1 MTKALKSFKI
11 PFPDWLVTF
20 KNATME
26 PLAYIHLA
34 CSYEASDAAELI
46 TDSSKIKDARQQN
59 SKKLYHRTWMPLLSL
74 LAASTVLGISTQAQA
89 QLNQGSR
96 GSEVTQ
102 LQQQL
107 RELGYFNRPS
117 TGNFGPLTKQA
128 VIRFQQ
134 DEGLTPDGV
143 VETKTKTAL
152 QRRLGRSDSESETP
166 TTPAAPATP
175 VTPEPVRRTTLRR
188 GSSGSDVEALQKLLA
203 AAGVYDGTSTGKF
216 DAKTLTAVRR
226 FQRNNRLIVDGIV
239 GARTWSALLDSNG
252 TTTSGPF
259 NKEPFTD
266 GENSLPPSNGEQ
278 GTASSG
284 QPGLQQ
290 GSRGA
295 QVRELQQRLREL
307 GYFNGRSTGNFGPL
321 TKAAVIQFQQD
332 SGLTANGTVD
342 ESTKVALQKKTGSA
356 NNLSVTELQQ
366 RLKEKGFY
374 SGPIDGTLSEQT
386 KAAIQAAQRAYGV
399 SEDDILKARF

>member
-1 MTKALKSFKI
+1 VTEALKSFKI

-34 CSYEASDAAELI
+34 CSYEASDVLDLI
-46 TDSSKIKDARQQN
+46 TDQSKIQDAPQQN
-59 SKKLYHRTWMPLLSL
+59 GKKLYHRIWMSLLSL
-74 LAASTVLGISTQAQA
+74 LATSTVLGMSTQAQA
-89 QLNQGSR
+89 QLTQGSR
-96 GSEVTQ
+96 GSDVTQ

-134 DEGLTPDGV
+134 DEGLTPNGV
-143 VETKTKTAL
+143 VETRTKTAL
-152 QRRLGRSDSESETP
+152 QRRLGRSESESETP
-166 TTPAAPATP
+166 ATPAAPATSA
-175 VTPEPVRRTTLRR
+175 TPEPVRRTTLRR

-203 AAGVYDGTSTGKF
+203 AAGVYNGTTTGKF
-216 DAKTLTAVRR
+216 DAKTFTAVRR

-239 GARTWSALLDSNG
+239 GARTWSTLLDNNG
-252 TTTSGPF
+252 TTASGPF

-266 GENSLPPSNGEQ
+266 GEPSLSPNTPSNEEQ
-278 GTASSG
+278 VTAS
-284 QPGLQQ
+284 GLQQ

-321 TKAAVIQFQQD
+321 TKAAVIQLQQD
-332 SGLTANGTVD
+332 SGLTANGVVD
-342 ESTKVALQKKTGSA
+342 ESTKAALQKKTGSA

-374 SGPIDGTLSEQT
+374 SGPIDGALSEQT